1 MLTRDGGR
9 ANTHTVTVTLYRRPG
24 ALDRVVGLLR
34 RHGCVL
40 IALYFGRTNKPDVD
54 CAHVVFEGSSAAR
67 IAQHLSRLV
76 DVITAAAID
85 HTSASRPTDADRI
98 PFHFQADGMS
108 DGKHEENRS

>member
-1 MLTRDGGR
+1 MLTHDGRR
-9 ANTHTVTVTLYRRPG
+9 AETHTVMVTLYRRPG

-34 RHGCVL
+34 RHGCEL
-40 IALYFGRTNKPDVD
+40 IALYFRQSDEPDVD

-67 IAQHLSRLV
+67 IAQHLSRLI
-76 DVITAAAID
+76 DVIAAAAYD
-85 HTSASRPTDADRI
+85 HTAGSRPTDANRI

>member
-1 MLTRDGGR
+1 MLTRDEGLAEPR
-9 ANTHTVTVTLYRRPG
+9 SVTVMLYRRPG

-40 IALYFGRTNKPDVD
+40 IALYFRRSDEPDVD
-54 CAHVVFEGSSAAR
+54 CAHVVFEGSSEAR

-76 DVITAAAID
+76 DVIAAKD
-85 HTSASRPTDADRI
+85 NTSASSLTDAYRI

-108 DGKHEENRS
+108 DGTHEEKRS

>member
-1 MLTRDGGR
+1 MLNRDGGR
-9 ANTHTVTVTLYRRPG
+9 ADTHTVTIALHRRPG

-40 IALYFGRTNKPDVD
+40 IALYFGRRGEPDVD
-54 CAHVVFEGSSAAR
+54 CAYVVFEGSGEAR

-76 DVITAAAID
+76 DVITVSA
-85 HTSASRPTDADRI
+85 HTSASRPTDTDCI

>member
-1 MLTRDGGR
+1 MLTHDGGR
-9 ANTHTVTVTLYRRPG
+9 AETQTIMVTLCRRPG

-40 IALYFGRTNKPDVD
+40 IELYFARSDEPDVD
-54 CAHVVFEGSSAAR
+54 CAHLVFEGSSAAR

-76 DVITAAAID
+76 DVIAAAAYD
-85 HTSASRPTDADRI
+85 HTSTSRSTDANRI